1 MFSCFFIIKKK
12 KTVLKRNFQTGLW
25 ISISWSQ
32 VPTHED
38 VGEGMECVASESSF
52 NRPQIAKSF
61 KFHFIAYFEEF
72 RASLPYDGM
81 PHYPLLLETYFL

>member
-38 VGEGMECVASESSF
+38 VGEGMES
-52 NRPQIAKSF
+52 
-61 KFHFIAYFEEF
+61 
-72 RASLPYDGM
+72 
-81 PHYPLLLETYFL
+81 LLLIAPKLLKVSNSTSLHTLKNSEFLIHMTECPTIPFS